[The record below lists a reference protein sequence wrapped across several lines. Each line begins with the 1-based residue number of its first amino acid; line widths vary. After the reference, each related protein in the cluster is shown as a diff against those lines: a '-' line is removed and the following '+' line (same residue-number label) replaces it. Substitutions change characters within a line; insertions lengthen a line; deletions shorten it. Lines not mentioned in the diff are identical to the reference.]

1 LSTAPAEPWFWDLL
15 PANAAAVELATEF
28 GFAPVRRLV
37 RMVRGERL
45 RGDDTMV
52 YAIAGF
58 EFG

>member
-1 LSTAPAEPWFWDLL
+1 VAPAEKWFWDLL
-15 PANAAAVELATEF
+15 PANKAAVALAEDF
-28 GFAPVRRLV
+28 DFAPVRRLV

-45 RGDDTMV
+45 RGDDRMV